1 MTDER
6 TYTNDNQ
13 QNLMRVIEYLAQD
26 ILIPKSQQELAEVLD
41 LSKDKVFRTLW
52 NLEEEGWVE
61 ASAGGY
67 RLSPRMTIIS
77 DRLRLAVADT
87 LRKYIPEGGDVDD
100 KG

>member
-1 MTDER
+1 MADR
-6 TYTNDNQ
+6 DYTNDNQ

-52 NLEEEGWVE
+52 NLEEQGWVE

-67 RLSPRMTIIS
+67 RLSPRMTRIS
-77 DRLRLAVADT
+77 DQLRLAVADVI
-87 LRKYIPEGGDVDD
+87 RKHIPDSLDI
-100 KG
+100 KGTE